1 MNARTS
7 PRRNRPARPSA
18 ARTFGWFAAASLVF
32 AAVAPSAAAANTTM
46 ICHATASGSNPYVET
61 TPAIAG
67 QLTGHAD
74 HTGPI
79 WTPGATSWGDI
90 IPPISDLLPAGLNW
104 TAEGQAWLA
113 NGCQAPVTE
122 DNGGGGQP
130 GDTGG
135 SGGDTSGS
143 GDNSGSGDQQSGDN
157 TGDTSGSGDQGN
169 TGGDNA
175 GDQGSQ
181 GDQGAN
187 DNSGSGDQGNTGGDT
202 AGDNTG
208 GQGDTR
214 GDTSNAGD
222 STGDQGNTV
231 DNSNAGDNTG
241 GSTVSPVAVPV
252 QPVDQPAATP
262 APEGGVAGVVS
273 APRPTPRLTLPPT
286 STLSSAPVASTPIP
300 AWRLILIGLAALISS
315 LLLMSSDRTARRR
328 S

>member
-32 AAVAPSAAAANTTM
+32 AAVAPSAAAANPNANTTA
-46 ICHATASGSNPYVET
+46 ICHATASDSNPYVET
-61 TPAIAG
+61 TPATAG

-90 IPPISDLLPAGLNW
+90 IPPISDLLPGGLNW

-113 NGCQAPVTE
+113 NGCQAPVAE

-169 TGGDNA
+169 T
-175 GDQGSQ
+175 
-181 GDQGAN
+181 
-187 DNSGSGDQGNTGGDT
+187 SGD
-202 AGDNTG
+202 
-208 GQGDTR
+208 
-214 GDTSNAGD
+214 S
-222 STGDQGNTV
+222 
-231 DNSNAGDNTG
+231 AGDNTG

-262 APEGGVAGVVS
+262 APGGGVAGVVS

-286 STLSSAPVASTPIP
+286 DTLSSAPVASTPIP
-300 AWRLILIGLAALISS
+300 AWRLILIGLAALIAS

>member
-32 AAVAPSAAAANTTM
+32 AAVAPSAAAANPNANTTA
-46 ICHATASGSNPYVET
+46 ICHATASGSNPYVEN
-61 TPAIAG
+61 TPATAG
-67 QLTGHAD
+67 QLAGHAD

-90 IPPISDLLPAGLNW
+90 IPPISDLLPGGLNW

-122 DNGGGGQP
+122 DNGGSGQP

-157 TGDTSGSGDQGN
+157 TGDTSGSGDQG
-169 TGGDNA
+169 
-175 GDQGSQ
+175 SQ
-181 GDQGAN
+181 GDPGAN
-187 DNSGSGDQGNTGGDT
+187 DNSGSGDQGNTSGD
-202 AGDNTG
+202 
-208 GQGDTR
+208 
-214 GDTSNAGD
+214 
-222 STGDQGNTV
+222 
-231 DNSNAGDNTG
+231 NAGDNTG

-300 AWRLILIGLAALISS
+300 AWRLILIGLAALIAS